1 MSAFSL
7 VGKVYSVVFRK
18 KPESRDSLIEEVHYS
33 LISIFL
39 HFNDESDI
47 VKQACASSLKDFGN
61 ILGELDIM

>member
-7 VGKVYSVVFRK
+7 VGRVYSVIFRK
-18 KPESRDSLIEEVHYS
+18 KSEARDSLIEEVHYS

-47 VKQACASSLKDFGN
+47 VKQACASSLKDFSN
-61 ILGELDIM
+61 ILGESDIM